1 MLDSDEWN
9 WDIWESDTDSNTD
22 LETWESDSDTDISLA
37 NNASETEQKL
47 SDEETK
53 DKLVDTKINIVNSSA
68 PKIKVVNSSTPEL
81 LANNITIY
89 SSTKEPAET
98 ADNK

>member
-1 MLDSDEWN
+1 MLDSEEWD
-9 WDIWESDTDSNTD
+9 WDIWESGTDSDTD
-22 LETWESDSDTDISLA
+22 LEIWESDSDTDISLA
-37 NNASETEQKL
+37 NNAQKTEQKL

-53 DKLVDTKINIVNSSA
+53 GKLVDTKINIVNSS
-68 PKIKVVNSSTPEL
+68 TPES

-89 SSTKEPAET
+89 SFTKEPAET

>member
-1 MLDSDEWN
+1 MLDSEEWDR
-9 WDIWESDTDSNTD
+9 DIWESGTD
-22 LETWESDSDTDISLA
+22 LDTYLEIWESDSDTDISLA
-37 NNASETEQKL
+37 NNASEAEQKL

-53 DKLVDTKINIVNSSA
+53 DKLVDTKINIVNSS
-68 PKIKVVNSSTPEL
+68 TPQS

-89 SSTKEPAET
+89 SFTKEPAET